1 MQALPDSLSIAQ
13 EIQLSVAPVFMLT
26 AIAALLTLLF
36 NRMSQAQDQI
46 RALGERSEGEGMVGE
61 PDKAVSR
68 LLAARL
74 SRIRWA
80 IRCNVTAAILIC
92 SVVVSIFIS
101 DYLVP
106 DLSNLIAALFIGA
119 MTLLAA
125 GFLLLLR
132 DVSRP

>member
-1 MQALPDSLSIAQ
+1 MQALPETLSIAQ

-36 NRMSQAQDQI
+36 NRMSQTQDQI
-46 RALGERSEGEGMVGE
+46 RALGEFPEGEGMVAE
-61 PDKAVSR
+61 PDKATSG
-68 LLAARL
+68 LLAARV

-92 SVVVSIFIS
+92 AVVVSIFIS

-106 DLSNLIAALFIGA
+106 DLSNLIAALFIAA

-132 DVSRP
+132 DVSRS

>member
-1 MQALPDSLSIAQ
+1 MQALPESLSIAQ

-36 NRMSQAQDQI
+36 NRMSQTQDQI
-46 RALGERSEGEGMVGE
+46 RALGELPKGERTAAE

-68 LLAARL
+68 LLAARV

-80 IRCNVTAAILIC
+80 IRCNATAAILIC
-92 SVVVSIFIS
+92 SVVVSIFVG

-106 DLSNLIAALFIGA
+106 DLSNLIAVLFIAA
-119 MTLLAA
+119 MTLLAT
-125 GFLLLLR
+125 GFMLLLR
-132 DVSRP
+132 DVSKS

>member
-1 MQALPDSLSIAQ
+1 MQALPDTLSIAQ

-26 AIAALLTLLF
+26 AIAALLALLF
-36 NRMSQAQDQI
+36 NRMSQTQDQI
-46 RALGERSEGEGMVGE
+46 RVLGERPEGEGTVAE

-68 LLAARL
+68 LLAARV

-92 SVVVSIFIS
+92 AVVVSIFVS

-106 DLSNLIAALFIGA
+106 DISNLIAILFIAA
-119 MTLLAA
+119 MALLAA
-125 GFLLLLR
+125 GFILLLR
-132 DVSRP
+132 DVSRS

>member
-1 MQALPDSLSIAQ
+1 MQALPETLSIAQ

-36 NRMSQAQDQI
+36 NRMSQTQDQI
-46 RALGERSEGEGMVGE
+46 RVLGERPEGEATAAE
-61 PDKAVSR
+61 PDKAASR

-106 DLSNLIAALFIGA
+106 DLSNLIAALFIAA

>member
-26 AIAALLTLLF
+26 AIAALLGALF
-36 NRMSQAQDQI
+36 NRLTQTVDQK
-46 RALGERSEGEGMVGE
+46 RALGDPPEGEGDMSE
-61 PDKAVSR
+61 PDKIASK
-68 LLAARL
+68 AL
-74 SRIRWA
+74 SARIRRIQWA
-80 IRCNVTAAILIC
+80 IRCIVTAAILIC
-92 SVVVSIFIS
+92 TVVVAIFVG
-101 DYLVP
+101 DYLAP

-119 MTLLAA
+119 MALLAA

>member
-1 MQALPDSLSIAQ
+1 MQALPETLSIAQ

-36 NRMSQAQDQI
+36 NRMSQTQDQI
-46 RALGERSEGEGMVGE
+46 RVLGERPEGEATAAE
-61 PDKAVSR
+61 PDKAASR

-74 SRIRWA
+74 SGIRWA

-106 DLSNLIAALFIGA
+106 DLSKLIAALLIAA

>member
-26 AIAALLTLLF
+26 AIAALLALLF
-36 NRMSQAQDQI
+36 NRMSQTQDQI
-46 RALGERSEGEGMVGE
+46 RALGERPEGEGTLAE

-68 LLAARL
+68 LLAARV
-74 SRIRWA
+74 SRLQWA
-80 IRCNVTAAILIC
+80 IRCNATAAILIC
-92 SVVVSIFIS
+92 AVVVSIFVS

-106 DLSNLIAALFIGA
+106 DLSNLIATLFIAA
-119 MTLLAA
+119 MSLLAA

-132 DVSRP
+132 DVSRS

>member
-1 MQALPDSLSIAQ
+1 MQALPDTLSIAQ

-26 AIAALLTLLF
+26 AIAALLALLF
-36 NRMSQAQDQI
+36 NRMSQTQDQI
-46 RALGERSEGEGMVGE
+46 RVLGERPEGEGTVAE

-68 LLAARL
+68 LLAARV
-74 SRIRWA
+74 SRLRWA

-92 SVVVSIFIS
+92 AVVVSIFVS

-106 DLSNLIAALFIGA
+106 DISNLIATLFIAA

-132 DVSRP
+132 DVSRS